1 MSGPDSI
8 TKTVTKTVKTFRAA
22 MQVGVRGAS
31 RPRSHRR
38 ITAAVRTGPPPGRL
52 SSLSRTSRT
61 RDCTSSST
69 RRAIATGGGPCG
81 LVTNG
86 VSERHLHGNATS
98 HPPPP
103 PRIAKSRLPWPHE
116 RRSGCC
122 KPAASYLRADATPPI
137 SPTQTRPSGTAQ
149 PGHMGGH
156 SRELRVVVVSHRLCL
171 MTFVQADRAGQR
183 NIPPATGRVYKG

>member
-52 SSLSRTSRT
+52 PSVSRRSRT
-61 RDCTSSST
+61 RDCMSSST
-69 RRAIATGGGPCG
+69 RHAIATGGGPCA

-86 VSERHLHGNATS
+86 AFGRHFHGNAHS
-98 HPPPP
+98 HSP
-103 PRIAKSRLPWPHE
+103 PRLGIAALALPERPPDQKTAQTHRLRMPGGVQYAC
-116 RRSGCC
+116 RR
-122 KPAASYLRADATPPI
+122 AASVAI
-137 SPTQTRPSGTAQ
+137 C
-149 PGHMGGH
+149 MGY
-156 SRELRVVVVSHRLCL
+156 C
-171 MTFVQADRAGQR
+171 
-183 NIPPATGRVYKG
+183 PAFLACSYVAYC

>member
-31 RPRSHRR
+31 RPWSHRG
-38 ITAAVRTGPPPGRL
+38 ITAAVRTGSPPGRL
-52 SSLSRTSRT
+52 ASVSGPSRT

-156 SRELRVVVVSHRLCL
+156 NRELRVVGSCDFWHEPRSRTRHV
-171 MTFVQADRAGQR
+171 
-183 NIPPATGRVYKG
+183 GRFFPWHG